1 MIVGSFPSLGTR
13 HHELA
18 CLLSHPNCSCSSKPS
33 SATNFDQHSLPHRLR
48 ISRVPPL
55 HPFRCVCEH
64 WIARHIPCRI
74 PAYRP
79 VSQVSGRQLPLAYE
93 AGGSRSW
100 HESCTRLCLL
110 PALERSTKSH
120 KVYSLSIHPES
131 ALSPLDFSF
140 FHMFSCRLPIVVE
153 CFWRTCRRSL
163 ERMCLSA
170 TASSQLRRLCLDA
183 AVRVNLVSPSINV
196 HFFPTNHF
204 ANFQDIIRRKN

>member
-1 MIVGSFPSLGTR
+1 MLTKPPKLLLLFQTF
-13 HHELA
+13 
-18 CLLSHPNCSCSSKPS
+18 LSHQLRPTLTPASVTYLSRS
-33 SATNFDQHSLPHRLR
+33 SASSFEMC
-48 ISRVPPL
+48 
-55 HPFRCVCEH
+55 FCEH
-64 WIARHIPCRI
+64 WNARHIPCRI
-74 PAYRP
+74 PAHRP

-110 PALERSTKSH
+110 PALECSTKSH

-131 ALSPLDFSF
+131 ALSLLDFSF

-196 HFFPTNHF
+196 HFFPANHF